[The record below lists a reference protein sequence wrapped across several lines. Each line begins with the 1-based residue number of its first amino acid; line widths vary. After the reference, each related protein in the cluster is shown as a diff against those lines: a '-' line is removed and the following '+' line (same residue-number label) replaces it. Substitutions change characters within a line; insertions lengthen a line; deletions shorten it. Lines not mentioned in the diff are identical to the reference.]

1 MYNSL
6 FFWLIIAIIAALF
19 EMGHPGLFYFLSFS
33 IGACITALS
42 SLWICTITLQLYIF
56 IAATICAFLLLR
68 HLLAHYLT
76 TNLHY
81 RSNMHALIGKHATVI
96 KAIDAGQ
103 VGSVKIGGE
112 LWAAR
117 ALDDKISMLTG
128 ERVII
133 TQVSGAHL
141 KVQKQ

>member
-1 MYNSL
+1 MYSTL

-33 IGACITALS
+33 LGACIAALS
-42 SLWICTITLQLYIF
+42 CLWIYAITLQMYIF
-56 IAATICAFLLLR
+56 IAATTCAFLLLR

-103 VGSVKIGGE
+103 VGSVKVGGE
-112 LWAAR
+112 VWAAR
-117 ALDDKISMLTG
+117 ALDDEISIRAG

-133 TQVSGAHL
+133 IQVSGAHL